1 MILVR
6 VSSAFATRRVANAD
20 QEGTVKNRFNT
31 SRRTLITALLGLP
44 AAGATATA
52 FVMQRQRRSG
62 VVPPSIP
69 KNAAERRVLDVIADF
84 DRTQRSGSLSV
95 PFEDG
100 RLLRILAESI
110 GATRVIEIGTS
121 YGYSGLWL
129 ALALRG
135 TNGRLT
141 TFEIDERRQ
150 ARARAN
156 FERAGVLESIDL
168 VHGDAHVLVSKVQ
181 GPIDMVFSDADKE
194 GYLDY
199 LHKLVPVLRPGGLF
213 VTHNIE
219 MAASGYLEAITTDSA
234 LESTLVNMGSGE
246 IAVTLKK
253 RS

>member
-1 MILVR
+1 MVLAA
-6 VSSAFATRRVANAD
+6 S
-20 QEGTVKNRFNT
+20 
-31 SRRTLITALLGLP
+31 LGLP
-44 AAGATATA
+44 AAAAAAAALVMRRQDRSAGA
-52 FVMQRQRRSG
+52 
-62 VVPPSIP
+62 VPQPRPQNES
-69 KNAAERRVLDVIADF
+69 ERRVLDVIADY
-84 DRTQRSGSLSV
+84 DRTQRPGSLSV
-95 PFEDG
+95 PFQDG

-110 GATRVIEIGTS
+110 GATRVVEIGTS

-156 FERAGVLESIDL
+156 FERADVLSSIDL
-168 VHGDAHVLVSKVQ
+168 VLGDAHLLVTRVK
-181 GPIDMVFSDADKE
+181 GPVDLVFSDADKE

-199 LHKLVPVLRPGGLF
+199 LQKLVPVLRSGGLF
-213 VTHNIE
+213 VTHNID
-219 MAASGYLEAITTDSA
+219 MAAPEYLEAISTDAA
-234 LESTLVNMGSGE
+234 LESTLVNVGSGQ

>member
-1 MILVR
+1 MKL
-6 VSSAFATRRVANAD
+6 
-20 QEGTVKNRFNT
+20 G
-31 SRRTLITALLGLP
+31 RRTLLTAGLGLP
-44 AAGATATA
+44 AAAAA
-52 FVMQRQRRSG
+52 YVIQRQRRSNA
-62 VVPPSIP
+62 VPPSTP
-69 KNAAERRVLDVIADF
+69 MDEPERRVLDVIAEY
-84 DRTQRSGSLSV
+84 DRTQRPGSLSV

-100 RLLRILAESI
+100 RLLRILAEST
-110 GATRVIEIGTS
+110 GAAHVVEIGTS

-156 FERAGVLESIDL
+156 FERAGVLSSIDL
-168 VHGDAHVLVSKVQ
+168 VLGDAHALVTRIK

-199 LHKLVPVLRPGGLF
+199 LQKLVPVLRPGGLF
-213 VTHNIE
+213 VTHNID
-219 MAASGYLEAITTDSA
+219 MAAREYLGAISNDGA
-234 LESTLVNMGSGE
+234 LESTLVNVGSGE
-246 IAVTLKK
+246 IAVTVKK